1 MTTSRTPAASPN
13 TLLGSVPSVRS
24 AAGTGVEPAQ
34 TDSSGS
40 FRRTSSAYLPWI
52 GLVLLAVLLAFAS
65 ALAITHRQHI
75 LENERANT
83 ELIARTLE
91 DLSSRHLDTV
101 KLVLDNV
108 ALRTGQL
115 RSAQLAE
122 LDRDLPGAARTS
134 PLIRSL
140 SIVDDAG
147 RVRASSVADNRGAQ
161 IDLGRLLRPRSPG
174 QYRIG
179 PWLPG
184 RDLVPALVAPAQLAL
199 SAASASGS
207 AGSAASPEG
216 ATATAPSRPIESIG
230 LSTLAH
236 GAASAD
242 GESLHLVAALNT
254 DFLGS
259 AYELALQKSAMRAA
273 LVNMHGMVMAVTDNA
288 RVQPGATIRFS
299 PAMQELVSQAEHG
312 TFSGTGMDGNDAI
325 SAFRS
330 LREHPWLLL
339 VEQPTSEVISQ
350 WRDDVGW
357 LLTASLVLAL
367 LISAATGMAW
377 RALRSHEALER
388 ELAGTK
394 AGLEEKER
402 SLRAVIEAAPAP
414 MFVLDALGHYAMVN
428 QAFEDFLGVQRE
440 QLLGTG
446 LPLAAHLQQLA
457 YHPLHDNAVWKGR
470 GRSHYLD
477 DLPGADGRLREALV
491 SKVAILRDDG
501 RPHAVIGSIT
511 DVTELR
517 EAERHTREAMQRA
530 QQASESKNEF
540 IANMS
545 HGLRT
550 PLQSVLGFAELGK
563 WHSGEQPLLREMFDD
578 IHRTGKRMLVM
589 VNDLLDM
596 SKLESTVGNM
606 HRDVTDVVSLTH
618 EVLAE
623 LKARATSQQ
632 VSLRS
637 FGLLSGPDAADG
649 TSPRPVGPE
658 NNAWADRM
666 RLHQAL
672 RNVLDNALRFA
683 PPGSAIDVELDRGP
697 DDRLHWTIKDAG
709 PGVPDHEQAYLFEA
723 FFHGLRNRDE
733 TGSFGLSLAIASKIM
748 QAHGGNVWCEN
759 LPETG
764 VAFHLHL
771 PGGISDRTHGAERDP
786 DAQDRALHHPFD
798 A

>member
-1 MTTSRTPAASPN
+1 MNGGRSSTVLPGAT
-13 TLLGSVPSVRS
+13 LGSVASATS
-24 AAGTGVEPAQ
+24 AASGASGNGVGSVVMRGSEPAQ
-34 TDSSGS
+34 PDASGS

-52 GLVLLAVLLAFAS
+52 GLILLAVLLAFAS

-184 RDLVPALVAPAQLAL
+184 RDLVPALVAPAQLSPSA
-199 SAASASGS
+199 AASASL
-207 AGSAASPEG
+207 
-216 ATATAPSRPIESIG
+216 PSRPIEAIG

-637 FGLLSGPDAADG
+637 FGLLTGPDAADNAAN
-649 TSPRPVGPE
+649 RPAGAE

-666 RLHQAL
+666 RLNQAL

-683 PPGSAIDVELDRGP
+683 PPGSAIDIELDRGP

-764 VAFHLHL
+764 VAFHLQL
-771 PGGISDRTHGAERDP
+771 PGGISDSASGTEHEPTVPSRP
-786 DAQDRALHHPFD
+786 LHHPFD

>member
-1 MTTSRTPAASPN
+1 MSVAASA
-13 TLLGSVPSVRS
+13 R
-24 AAGTGVEPAQ
+24 GTTVSGAPASIE
-34 TDSSGS
+34 SSGT
-40 FRRTSSAYLPWI
+40 FRRTSSAYLPWV
-52 GLVLLAVLLAFAS
+52 GLTLLAVLLAFAS

-91 DLSSRHLDTV
+91 DLSSRHLETV

-108 ALRTGQL
+108 GLRTRQL

-140 SIVDDAG
+140 SVVDDAG
-147 RVRASSVADNRGAQ
+147 RVRASSAIDNRGAQ
-161 IDLGRLLRPRSPG
+161 IDLARLLRPRSAG

-184 RDLVPALVAPAQLAL
+184 RDLVPALVAPAAL
-199 SAASASGS
+199 SASQASAASAVS
-207 AGSAASPEG
+207 ASASSADTNSLPEQ
-216 ATATAPSRPIESIG
+216 IG
-230 LSTLAH
+230 LSTLVHTAV
-236 GAASAD
+236 SAD
-242 GESLHLVAALNT
+242 GESLNLIAALNT
-254 DFLGS
+254 DFLGN
-259 AYELALQKSAMRAA
+259 AYELALQKSAMRVV
-273 LVNMHGMVMAVTDNA
+273 LVSMHGMVMAATDNA
-288 RVQPGATIRFS
+288 QASPGTTVRFS

-312 TFSGTGMDGNDAI
+312 TFSGPGLDGENAI
-325 SAFRS
+325 STYRS

-357 LLTASLVLAL
+357 LLAASLLLAL
-367 LISAATGMAW
+367 LIVAATGMAW

-402 SLRAVIEAAPAP
+402 SLRALIEAAPAP

-428 QAFEDFLGVQRE
+428 HAFEDFLGVQRE

-491 SKVAILRDDG
+491 SKVAIAREDG
-501 RPHAVIGSIT
+501 RPQAVIGSIT

-606 HRDVTDVVSLTH
+606 HRDVTDVVALTQ
-618 EVLAE
+618 EVLGE
-623 LKARATSQQ
+623 LTSRATAQQ
-632 VSLRS
+632 VGLRT
-637 FGLLSGPDAADG
+637 FGLLAAPSHADRAEG
-649 TSPRPVGPE
+649 ASTRPIALE
-658 NNAWADRM
+658 HTAWADRM

-683 PPGSAIDVELDRGP
+683 PPGSAIDIDLDRGS
-697 DDRLHWTIKDAG
+697 DERLHWTIKDAG

-748 QAHGGNVWCEN
+748 QAHGGSVWSEN
-759 LPETG
+759 LPEAG

-771 PGGISDRTHGAERDP
+771 PVGISDSAHDTGSAS
-786 DAQDRALHHPFD
+786 DASNGSRHHPFD

>member
-1 MTTSRTPAASPN
+1 MSGGRLPLDATSAAPLATTAAAPAAPDASG
-13 TLLGSVPSVRS
+13 TFRRS
-24 AAGTGVEPAQ
+24 A
-34 TDSSGS
+34 
-40 FRRTSSAYLPWI
+40 SAYLPWI

-101 KLVLDNV
+101 RLVLDNV

-140 SIVDDAG
+140 SIVDDTG

-161 IDLGRLLRPRSPG
+161 LDLGRLLRPRSPG

-184 RDLVPALVAPAQLAL
+184 RDLVPALVAPALATP
-199 SAASASGS
+199 ASPQASG
-207 AGSAASPEG
+207 AGGAA
-216 ATATAPSRPIESIG
+216 TPSRAIESVG
-230 LSTLAH
+230 LSTLVH
-236 GAASAD
+236 GATSAD
-242 GESLHLVAALNT
+242 GEGLHLVAALNT

-259 AYELALQKSAMRAA
+259 AYELALQKTAMRTA

-288 RVQPGATIRFS
+288 RIQPGATIRFS

-312 TFSGTGMDGNDAI
+312 TFSGIGMDGQDAI

-367 LISAATGMAW
+367 LISAATGLAW
-377 RALRSHEALER
+377 RALRRHEALEH

-440 QLLGTG
+440 HLLSTG

-563 WHSGEQPLLREMFDD
+563 WHSGEHPLLREMFDD

-623 LKARATSQQ
+623 LRARATSQQ

-637 FGLLSGPDAADG
+637 FGLLSGPIGTNSSTNSSTNSGADSG
-649 TSPRPVGPE
+649 PARPGGPE

-683 PPGSAIDVELDRGP
+683 PPGSAIDIELDRGP

-748 QAHGGNVWCEN
+748 LAHGGSVWCEN

-764 VAFHLHL
+764 VAFHLQL
-771 PGGISDRTHGAERDP
+771 PGGISDSTSGADREP
-786 DAQDRALHHPFD
+786 GVAARALHHPFD

>member
-1 MTTSRTPAASPN
+1 MSSNTSVSTGHAASP
-13 TLLGSVPSVRS
+13 
-24 AAGTGVEPAQ
+24 E
-34 TDSSGS
+34 SSGT
-40 FRRTSSAYLPWI
+40 FQRTSSAYLPWI
-52 GLVLLAVLLAFAS
+52 GLTLLAVLLAFAS

-75 LENERANT
+75 LESERAGT
-83 ELIARTLE
+83 ELVARTLE

-108 ALRTGQL
+108 ALRTRQVRG
-115 RSAQLAE
+115 AQLSE
-122 LDRDLPGAARTS
+122 LDRDLPSAARTS

-140 SIVDDAG
+140 SVVDESG

-161 IDLGRLLRPRSPG
+161 VDLGRLLRPRSSG

-184 RDLVPALVAPAQLAL
+184 RDLVPALVAPAVL
-199 SAASASGS
+199 SASQAASAAAGNRDS
-207 AGSAASPEG
+207 A
-216 ATATAPSRPIESIG
+216 IERAG
-230 LSTLAH
+230 LSTLVRTTV
-236 GAASAD
+236 SAD
-242 GESLHLVAALNT
+242 GETLSLVAALNT
-254 DFLGS
+254 DFLGN
-259 AYELALQKSAMRAA
+259 AYELALQRSTMRVA
-273 LVNMHGMVMAVTDNA
+273 LVSVHGMVMAATDNA
-288 RVQPGATIRFS
+288 HVAPGSTVRFS

-312 TFSGTGMDGNDAI
+312 TFNGPGLDGSDAI
-325 SAFRS
+325 SAYRS

-339 VEQPTSEVISQ
+339 VEQPSAEVISQ
-350 WRDDVGW
+350 WHDDVGW
-357 LLTASLVLAL
+357 LLAASLVLAL
-367 LISAATGMAW
+367 LIVAATGLAW
-377 RALRSHEALER
+377 RSLRIHEALER

-428 QAFEDFLGVQRE
+428 HAFEDFLGVQRD

-491 SKVAILRDDG
+491 SKVAILREDG

-563 WHSGEQPLLREMFDD
+563 WHSGEHPLLREMFDD

-606 HRDVTDVVSLTH
+606 HRDVTDVVTVTQ
-618 EVLAE
+618 EVMDE
-623 LKARATSQQ
+623 LKARAAAQQ
-632 VSLRS
+632 VSLRT
-637 FGLLSGPDAADG
+637 FGLLAAPPEASEPG
-649 TSPRPVGPE
+649 AVRPSAAE
-658 NNAWADRM
+658 HNAWADRM

-683 PPGSAIDVELDRGP
+683 PGGSAIDIDLDRGA

-748 QAHGGNVWCEN
+748 QAHGGSVWSEN
-759 LPETG
+759 LPEAG
-764 VAFHLHL
+764 VAFHLSL
-771 PGGISDRTHGAERDP
+771 PGGISDDGHATPP
-786 DAQDRALHHPFD
+786 DGPSESATTRQRNPFD

>member
-1 MTTSRTPAASPN
+1 MTGTRTPA
-13 TLLGSVPSVRS
+13 TVPL
-24 AAGTGVEPAQ
+24 APAGTLGPAIAEPGPLD
-34 TDSSGS
+34 TSGS

-52 GLVLLAVLLAFAS
+52 GLTLLAVLLAFAS

-75 LENERANT
+75 LDNERANT
-83 ELIARTLE
+83 ELVARTLE

-108 ALRTGQL
+108 GLRTRQL

-147 RVRASSVADNRGAQ
+147 RIRASSAPDNHGAQ
-161 IDLGRLLRPRSPG
+161 IDMGRLLRPRSAS

-184 RDLVPALVAPAQLAL
+184 RDLVPALVAPSQL
-199 SAASASGS
+199 AASAT
-207 AGSAASPEG
+207 AGTPVPPRTLEQ
-216 ATATAPSRPIESIG
+216 IG
-230 LSTLAH
+230 LSTLVH
-236 GAASAD
+236 GASSAD
-242 GESLHLVAALNT
+242 GENLHLVAALNT

-259 AYELALQKSAMRAA
+259 AYELALQKSAKRAA
-273 LVNMHGMVMAVTDNA
+273 LVNIHGMVMAITDNA

-299 PAMQELVSQAEHG
+299 PAMQELISQSEHG
-312 TFSGTGMDGNDAI
+312 TFSGPGLDGNEAI
-325 SAFRS
+325 SAYRS

-339 VEQPTSEVISQ
+339 VEQPTSDVISQ

-357 LLTASLVLAL
+357 LLAASLLLAL
-367 LISAATGMAW
+367 LISAATGAAW
-377 RALRSHEALER
+377 RSLRTHEALER

-414 MFVLDALGHYAMVN
+414 MFVLDAMGHYAMVN
-428 QAFEDFLGVQRE
+428 QAFEDFLGVERE

-491 SKVAILRDDG
+491 SKVAILREDG
-501 RPHAVIGSIT
+501 RPNAVIGSIT

-517 EAERHTREAMQRA
+517 EAERHTREAMQKA

-606 HRDVTDVVSLTH
+606 HRDVTDVVTLTT
-618 EVLAE
+618 EVLSE
-623 LKARATSQQ
+623 LKARATTQQ
-632 VSLRS
+632 VSLRT
-637 FGLLSGPDAADG
+637 FGLLLPHDGPDSVASRSSANEQ
-649 TSPRPVGPE
+649 T
-658 NNAWADRM
+658 AWADRM

-683 PPGSAIDVELDRGP
+683 PPGSAVDIDLDRGP

-709 PGVPDHEQAYLFEA
+709 PGVPDHEQAYVFEA

-748 QAHGGNVWCEN
+748 QAHGGSLWCEN
-759 LPETG
+759 LPESG

-771 PGGISDRTHGAERDP
+771 PGGISGISGSAAVSEGATLATSSPR
-786 DAQDRALHHPFD
+786 HHPFD

>member
-1 MTTSRTPAASPN
+1 MIRAASP
-13 TLLGSVPSVRS
+13 TGPVP
-24 AAGTGVEPAQ
+24 ADA
-34 TDSSGS
+34 SGS
-40 FRRTSSAYLPWI
+40 FRRASSAYLPWI
-52 GLVLLAVLLAFAS
+52 GLTLLAVLLAFAS
-65 ALAITHRQHI
+65 ALAITHRQHS
-75 LENERANT
+75 LDTERANA
-83 ELIARTLE
+83 ELVARTLE

-101 KLVLDNV
+101 KLVLDNID
-108 ALRTGQL
+108 LRTRQL
-115 RSAQLAE
+115 RSVQLSE
-122 LDRDLPGAARTS
+122 IDRDLVTAARTS

-140 SIVDDAG
+140 SIVDDSG
-147 RVRASSVADNRGAQ
+147 RVRASSVAENRNAQ
-161 IDLGRLLRPRSPG
+161 IDLGRLQRPRGSG

-184 RDLVPALVAPAQLAL
+184 RDLVPAMVTPASPEAGASSVAK
-199 SAASASGS
+199 SVVGS
-207 AGSAASPEG
+207 AGEQV
-216 ATATAPSRPIESIG
+216 G
-230 LSTLAH
+230 LSTLVH
-236 GAASAD
+236 GSNSAD
-242 GESLHLVAALNT
+242 GEHLNLVAALNT
-254 DFLGS
+254 DFL
-259 AYELALQKSAMRAA
+259 ANTYELALQHSAMRVV
-273 LVNMHGMVMAVTDNA
+273 LVSVQGMVMAVTDNA
-288 RVQPGATIRFS
+288 HVSPGATVRFS

-312 TFSGTGMDGNDAI
+312 TFGGPGLDGTDAI
-325 SAFRS
+325 SAYRS
-330 LREHPWLLL
+330 LRDHPWLLL
-339 VEQPTSEVISQ
+339 VEQPMAAVVSQ

-357 LLTASLVLAL
+357 LLAASLMLAL
-367 LISAATGMAW
+367 LIAGATALAW
-377 RALRSHEALER
+377 RSLRTHEQLEI
-388 ELAGTK
+388 ELASAK

-402 SLRAVIEAAPAP
+402 SLRGVIEAAPAP

-428 QAFEDFLGVQRE
+428 HAFEDFLGVQRE

-491 SKVAILRDDG
+491 SKVAVLREDG
-501 RPHAVIGSIT
+501 RPNAVIGSIT

-606 HRDVTDVVSLTH
+606 HRDVTDVVSLTR

-623 LKARATSQQ
+623 LQPRASSAK
-632 VSLRS
+632 VSLRT
-637 FGLLSGPDAADG
+637 FGLLAPTDVANVANVADMADATDAADAPHSG
-649 TSPRPVGPE
+649 TSRAAVHE
-658 NNAWADRM
+658 HAAWADRM

-683 PPGSAIDVELDRGP
+683 PPGSAVDIGLDRGP

-748 QAHGGNVWCEN
+748 QAHGGSLWSEN
-759 LPETG
+759 LPEAG

-771 PGGISDRTHGAERDP
+771 PGGISDTASPGPATAR
-786 DAQDRALHHPFD
+786 QHPFT